1 MVQILGDILR
11 IISRDGYISRTQLAK
26 ELNVFKEIIDEGI
39 SRLLKMGYLLEEDT
53 GEGCPSFCTK
63 CPFAKN
69 CSKEIVKAYKIS
81 AKGGRFLKRFRE
93 QSAV

>member
-39 SRLLKMGYLLEEDT
+39 NQLLKMGYLLEDDT
-53 GEGCPSFCTK
+53 GEGCSTFCTK
-63 CPFAKN
+63 CPYAKN
-69 CSKEIVKAYKIS
+69 CSKEIVKVFRIS
-81 AKGGRFLKRFRE
+81 DKGNRFLKKF
-93 QSAV
+93 